1 MQLEGTLQQ
10 LQNAANTPN
19 AVPSTTSKTWTNPR
33 KRPHHESTSLFEPIS
48 NDDALREGNYG
59 NELHD
64 SKRSRAAEWPL
75 KNTDYTADSRK
86 QGERNDKRSSSTS
99 IRPGKFLEG
108 SMNDK
113 ISQKPPSLYTR
124 DEQAMEEYAN
134 MNGNGDREM
143 NMDVDMT
150 YDAGIE
156 SHKPSGMFRFGKAIA
171 NAFKPLTAWQGR
183 FKEKEKEKEISTSPE
198 RNILQER
205 QAKAADAYAELKK
218 SGFKGTQ
225 AYRGVDDPPAIKV
238 EDMEKQK
245 SPFRDSGIDMSG
257 EGSSEWTPNDQ
268 LIDFTDALL
277 VPPPPQKAR
286 ASSALSEAS
295 SARKTTHHLRK
306 PSLQGLKK
314 AASQIHLSPV
324 KKSSE
329 TPPVPSIKVESAS
342 EHALLS
348 PPGLGLRREPSKR
361 DIAKQYK
368 LSKKVSDLE
377 NKLETARR
385 QLELS
390 VSNAPPVP
398 DLPPHV
404 GRKPFRP
411 GTLPSLPSERNM
423 TPLKDTPA
431 PPPPMMKGELL
442 GEILQSLPPRRSSA
456 RLIQDSNPFTPMT
469 RTEGVRDLEG
479 RRNSTEVARPRT
491 SRGIKAQTP
500 TGVHKRLPRIPSK
513 ALNNSPLTYAEN
525 VPSFPKASKSI
536 PPSNDI
542 PSAPAASKV
551 TDHTSVAHNHRLPP
565 TFVGRPTTPSTI
577 PTQSKKLNRGISPP
591 PPSLASAKKANIAL
605 ENSATPMEGIEPS
618 SSAVA
623 AAHPPVSK
631 APSNT
636 KRGISPPPPSLASAK
651 KPTILSDETATP
663 AKVPGSSGFPH
674 IDQSGPLQTISLQ
687 ALNGDPIKKATAVKG
702 QISPGTQK
710 EAFEWGDDVF

>member
-10 LQNAANTPN
+10 PQNTANTPN
-19 AVPSTTSKTWTNPR
+19 TVLTTTSKTWTNPR

-48 NDDALREGNYG
+48 NDDALPEGNYG

-124 DEQAMEEYAN
+124 DEQAIEEYAN
-134 MNGNGDREM
+134 MNGNGHQEM
-143 NMDVDMT
+143 SMDVDMT

-156 SHKPSGMFRFGKAIA
+156 SYRPSGMFRFGKAIA

-183 FKEKEKEKEISTSPE
+183 FKEKEKESSTSPE

-225 AYRGVDDPPAIKV
+225 AYRSIDDPPPIKV
-238 EDMEKQK
+238 ENMDKQK

-257 EGSSEWTPNDQ
+257 KESSEWTPNDQ
-268 LIDFTDALL
+268 LIGFTDALL
-277 VPPPPQKAR
+277 VPPPPHNPR
-286 ASSALSEAS
+286 ASSALSDAS
-295 SARKTTHHLRK
+295 SARKMTHHPRK

-329 TPPVPSIKVESAS
+329 TPPVPSIKVEHAS
-342 EHALLS
+342 GHGILS
-348 PPGLGLRREPSKR
+348 TPGLELRREPSKR

-398 DLPPHV
+398 DLPLHV

-431 PPPPMMKGELL
+431 PPPPMIKGELL

-469 RTEGVRDLEG
+469 RTEGVRDFEG

-513 ALNNSPLTYAEN
+513 ALDNSPLTYAEN
-525 VPSFPKASKSI
+525 GPSFPKASKAI

-542 PSAPAASKV
+542 QSAPAASKV
-551 TDHTSVAHNHRLPP
+551 TDHTSVAHPDRLPP
-565 TFVGRPTTPSTI
+565 TFVGCPTTPSTI
-577 PTQSKKLNRGISPP
+577 PTRSKTHNRGISPP
-591 PPSLASAKKANIAL
+591 PPSLASAKKPNIAL
-605 ENSATPMEGIEPS
+605 ENSATPMEGVVSS

-623 AAHPPVSK
+623 AAHPPESK
-631 APSNT
+631 APPKT

-674 IDQSGPLQTISLQ
+674 IDQSGPLQTIPLQ
-687 ALNGDPIKKATAVKG
+687 GLNGDPIKKATALKDR
-702 QISPGTQK
+702 IPAGTQK
-710 EAFEWGDDVF
+710 EDFQWGDDVF